1 MTDTEI
7 EAALQGRLAT
17 LTGVELVYENQIA
30 GPARPYIAVE
40 HVPTNITNPA
50 LSGATDISRGYM
62 ALTIIT
68 GENQFVTESRALA
81 EQIKTLFPYG
91 LKFAAGDGVVTINRP
106 VQRIKGYPQDA
117 EYRMPVRVFY
127 AAS

>member
-7 EAALQGRLAT
+7 EAALQARLAT
-17 LTGVELVYENQIA
+17 LEGVELVYENRIA
-30 GPARPYIAVE
+30 GPARPFIAVE
-40 HVPTNITNPA
+40 HVPTDISNPA

-62 ALTIIT
+62 ALTIVT
-68 GENQFVTESRALA
+68 NENQFVTEVRAIA
-81 EQIKTLFPYG
+81 EQIKVLFPYG
-91 LKFAAGDGVVTINRP
+91 LKIAAGDGVVTIKRP
-106 VQRIKGYPQDA
+106 VQRMKGYPQGS